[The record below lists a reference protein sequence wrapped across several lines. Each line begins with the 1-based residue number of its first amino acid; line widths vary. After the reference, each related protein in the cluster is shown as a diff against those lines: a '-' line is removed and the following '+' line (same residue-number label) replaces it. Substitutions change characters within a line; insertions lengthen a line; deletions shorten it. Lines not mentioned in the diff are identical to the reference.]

1 MILSIWRALLLIL
14 VVAAPCLAAEEKTT
28 PPNDAPP
35 APPAVVPATGVQ
47 SEIDGYRRLAG
58 DAIARGN
65 LELAETF
72 YQHLL
77 SIDAPDA
84 MKEPALLQMAD
95 LYEKQH
101 AFAQTIT
108 VLEAVREIAPD
119 DPKMPEFLLRL
130 GGLYR
135 DAGAYQSAI
144 SRYYSVINSAL
155 KISEPTMQRY
165 RDWTQQAQFEIA
177 ETYFAAGDYAQ
188 ANKFFTL
195 LGKLELTPADKARA
209 LFRSAYCLYLLD
221 DKAGAEKSARRFLQ
235 DYSETKFAPECR
247 YLLARTLKSL
257 NRPQE
262 ALDEVLA
269 LLRVEKGGA
278 EKDPQTWA
286 YWQEK
291 AGNQIANDFYL
302 QGDFERAITIY
313 QALARLNNSP
323 DWLWPVI
330 YQMGLCFERLQLP
343 ARAQEAY
350 AFIADESKKRKAGST
365 DALQQLVK
373 MATWRSG
380 QLDWK
385 KETEGRLQTLLG
397 APDVPEEIK
406 VSATP

>member
-1 MILSIWRALLLIL
+1 MILSTGRVLLLTL
-14 VVAAPCLAAEEKTT
+14 VVAAHHVAGGEEASTPDNASVAA
-28 PPNDAPP
+28 P
-35 APPAVVPATGVQ
+35 ANGVQ

-72 YQHLL
+72 YQRLL

-84 MKEPALLQMAD
+84 TKLAALYQMAD
-95 LYEKQH
+95 LYEKNR

-108 VLEAVREIAPD
+108 VLEAIRDIPPD
-119 DPKMPEFLLRL
+119 DTKMPELLLRL

-135 DAGAYQSAI
+135 EVGAYQTAI
-144 SRYYSVINSAL
+144 SRYYSVLNSAL

-165 RDWTQQAQFEIA
+165 KDWTQQAQFEIA
-177 ETYFAAGDYAQ
+177 ETYFAYGDYVH

-195 LGKLELTPADKARA
+195 LGKLELAPADKARA

-221 DKAGAEKSARRFLQ
+221 NKAGAEESARRFLQ
-235 DYSETKFAPECR
+235 DYSDTKYAPECR

-269 LLRVEKGGA
+269 LLLAEKSGA
-278 EKDPQTWA
+278 EKDPKAWI

-302 QGDFERAITIY
+302 QGDFARAITIY

-323 DWLWPVI
+323 AWLWPVI
-330 YQMGLCFERLQLP
+330 YQMGLCFERLELP
-343 ARAQEAY
+343 GRAQEAY
-350 AFIADESKKRKAGST
+350 SFITDESKKRKAGST
-365 DALQQLVK
+365 DALDQLVN

-385 KETEGRLQTLLG
+385 KETEGRLQMLLG
-397 APDVPEEIK
+397 GPDIPPAIN